1 MKLPNSNSI
10 FLMKSDMRC
19 LWTLRARR
27 TTLPD
32 TAKTAMQPAL
42 KEFSIVF
49 CSLFLCFF
57 QERSKDNV
65 WFKRNVKDEV
75 EQREKMH
82 SEKPRNLAVYKVPSE
97 LCRKALRKRRRRLA
111 KNGGFPVWDDSLMRM
126 HRHTVDDAAVE
137 PPDED
142 AVELEREMWNKFS
155 GAGFW
160 RSPSQRTDLSQL

>member
-1 MKLPNSNSI
+1 MGNVFNPQL
-10 FLMKSDMRC
+10 DMNLRPSKRDRC
-19 LWTLRARR
+19 
-27 TTLPD
+27 P
-32 TAKTAMQPAL
+32 
-42 KEFSIVF
+42 
-49 CSLFLCFF
+49 
-57 QERSKDNV
+57 
-65 WFKRNVKDEV
+65 
-75 EQREKMH
+75 H
-82 SEKPRNLAVYKVPSE
+82 AVYKVPSE

>member
-57 QERSKDNV
+57 QERSKDNG
-65 WFKRNVKDEV
+65 WFERNVKDEV

-82 SEKPRNLAVYKVPSE
+82 SENPRNLVKQTGDRILLSDDPTEDSRNPSFIFFAFSLQNLPNAITKNASGISESAICFCIYTHIYIQSMHVYAPFVSF
-97 LCRKALRKRRRRLA
+97 LA
-111 KNGGFPVWDDSLMRM
+111 KCR
-126 HRHTVDDAAVE
+126 
-137 PPDED
+137 
-142 AVELEREMWNKFS
+142 
-155 GAGFW
+155 
-160 RSPSQRTDLSQL
+160 

>member
-1 MKLPNSNSI
+1 MTQNQA
-10 FLMKSDMRC
+10 
-19 LWTLRARR
+19 W
-27 TTLPD
+27 
-32 TAKTAMQPAL
+32 
-42 KEFSIVF
+42 
-49 CSLFLCFF
+49 
-57 QERSKDNV
+57 
-65 WFKRNVKDEV
+65 
-75 EQREKMH
+75 
-82 SEKPRNLAVYKVPSE
+82 AVYKVPSE